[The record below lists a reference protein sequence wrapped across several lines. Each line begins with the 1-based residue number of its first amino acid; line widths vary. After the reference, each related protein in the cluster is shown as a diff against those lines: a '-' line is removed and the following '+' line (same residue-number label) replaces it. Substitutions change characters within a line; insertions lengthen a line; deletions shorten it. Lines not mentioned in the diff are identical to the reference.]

1 MCSFYLIKVGDNFIE
16 QSQTLDA
23 LIISVQLNVKLHKVG
38 YGGEADA
45 HSVVRLMVEILFF
58 VVKNSKILF
67 KLGLEIYH
75 RNSYHVVAKLIV
87 KKVSRHM

>member
-1 MCSFYLIKVGDNFIE
+1 MCSFYLIKVGDNLIE

-38 YGGEADA
+38 YGGKTDA

-58 VVKNSKILF
+58 VVNQKFDLD
-67 KLGLEIYH
+67 
-75 RNSYHVVAKLIV
+75 
-87 KKVSRHM
+87 